1 MEVDRLPRVEHDGP
15 RRLGMV
21 VAGALPVVQRGAEA
35 VEAAVRPHRVEPR
48 RRVLLASARAR
59 PRPAPAA
66 RRRRAAVAV
75 GQALRPGRRV
85 TAPAEVGA
93 PDLAGAEAEARGP
106 CHQQERRVVAG
117 AAVPGLAQPG
127 AEPELP
133 PLRVALAAPAA
144 GEVEHLR
151 AGGGTGRTQR
161 ELVEPVGPSPL
172 VAQRV
177 AQPQDARGRE
187 LDFAAQRQQR
197 DGVARVDRE
206 ALGPGQLGRHEP
218 EGGREVLAPARAAQ
232 PGPAAVPGGPL
243 GQQRR
248 RHRRVERGLRGG
260 RRERVRDR
268 GGVAA
273 RVGAPVQDAP
283 AARGRGRRRAA
294 RRRPRAAGPARPRSR
309 VVGRK
314 R

>member
-1 MEVDRLPRVEHDGP
+1 
-15 RRLGMV
+15 MV

-35 VEAAVRPHRVEPR
+35 VEAAVRPHRVKPR
-48 RRVLLASARAR
+48 RRVLLASGEHDLAR
-59 PRPAPAA
+59 PQQLGGAEH
-66 RRRRAAVAV
+66 AVAV

-144 GEVEHLR
+144 GEVEHLPR
-151 AGGGTGRTQR
+151 RRRHRQDAR

-273 RVGAPVQDAP
+273 RVGAPVQD
-283 AARGRGRRRAA
+283 GRQPG
-294 RRRPRAAGPARPRSR
+294 AAGVDEQRDPGRAQQDQPVRAHASSAGSR
-309 VVGRK
+309 
-314 R
+314 